1 MATPILGNP
10 PDDPIEN
17 MGGMEVLVTVVVAKD
32 KALKV
37 SDSRVEVD
45 DEAKIWLMPERSKE
59 ALEVVVKDARE
70 KRVPGVLVPTPTLV
84 LVSSYTKFV
93 APPKAEEL
101 LY

>member
-1 MATPILGNP
+1 MPILGRP
-10 PDDPIEN
+10 PDDPMESI
-17 MGGMEVLVTVVVAKD
+17 GGMDVLVTVEVAND
-32 KALKV
+32 RALKV
-37 SDSRVEVD
+37 SESKDDVD